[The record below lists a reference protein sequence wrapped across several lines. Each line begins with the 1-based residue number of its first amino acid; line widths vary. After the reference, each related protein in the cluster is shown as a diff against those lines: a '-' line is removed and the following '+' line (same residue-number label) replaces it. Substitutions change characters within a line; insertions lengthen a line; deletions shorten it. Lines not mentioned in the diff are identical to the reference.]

1 MGQQGGGATPV
12 HIVVQYNYS
21 HCVYS
26 FFLRGTRMK
35 GNGLLV
41 TVVDENNL
49 SVMRNDC

>member
-1 MGQQGGGATPV
+1 MGQQGCGAPPV

-21 HCVYS
+21 RCVYS
-26 FFLRGTRMK
+26 FFLRGTGMT

-49 SVMRNDC
+49 SAMRNDC